1 MKKAEIARRLARK
14 SGVTRA
20 EAADRLD
27 RVVYEILSSLR
38 KGRKATLPG
47 LGTFMPGG
55 GGTRFEREGR
65 HGDAATRE

>member
-1 MKKAEIARRLARK
+1 MKKAEIARRLARE

-27 RVVYEILSSLR
+27 RVVHEILSSLR
-38 KGRKATLPG
+38 QGRKATLPG

-55 GGTRFEREGR
+55 GGTQFEREGR
-65 HGDAATRE
+65 EGDAATRD